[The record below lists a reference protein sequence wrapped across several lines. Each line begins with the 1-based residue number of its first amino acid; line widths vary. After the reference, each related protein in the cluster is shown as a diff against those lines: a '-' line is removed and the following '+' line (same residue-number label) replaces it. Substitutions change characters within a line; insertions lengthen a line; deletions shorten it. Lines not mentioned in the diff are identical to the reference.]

1 MSALD
6 NLQDVDVITLPVSGN
21 IKAKRVSLSVSCELM
36 KNQQQASPIEPTK
49 NILVVQDSNGKPMI
63 FTIGTDEKF
72 HLIKYDESSATGW
85 TVVDLSAGF
94 TGYAAAKVFE
104 VTQDIKGRISVVL
117 AVSKPNASN
126 TDIFVASMLSNDYSQ
141 TDWSKF
147 SALCTRVSG
156 IDPNFIAEKIR
167 MGKSDDGK
175 APFII
180 ITGDIKGE
188 KYYYQVDGSNE
199 TARRFEFPENVSS
212 DPNSMMDLSIGYA
225 FGQRGIYFL
234 YRIGEAETLECT
246 TLPTPDEGSEHYDY
260 SPGNQ
265 KIPEK
270 YRNLKYNCI
279 ATPTGSQTDPLL
291 ISSDIYVGT
300 DKGVYLFRD
309 AKINTL
315 DKVTDKI
322 EDVHEIIVREDEENI
337 SVWVLSSPS
346 TLYYIYGKKGQSY
359 TWHDPILFSQ
369 SIIHI
374 APIRNRAK
382 GANEL
387 FLINQDQSIS
397 HYWQDPNSTLWQQRT
412 IKVKGKN
419 FLLDFDSFTTQIH
432 LEDENGTSLPN
443 QTLKITSSEWVYATV
458 NGLVYSIDKDNP
470 AEIQTDIMGNV
481 TIITMATDVSVP
493 IFHVEADFFDKTLN
507 IYPNGKVEKGL
518 KSVKT
523 GDDLKNARTQD
534 GQPVLS
540 QSYDPATLDGVAYN
554 ISQLIDSS
562 SQFVVGTKSDTNT
575 FVSVEDRGV
584 KHTGELNVAHL
595 PENFAF
601 GMKLENGV
609 WKPHTVSD
617 VAMIGV
623 GGIEDDIIS
632 WAGDLLHYIDE
643 VFEEGIK
650 LIEKG
655 VTYLKDGVSFVIK
668 KVEDG
673 LMLVLTLPDKLLN
686 IALKTL
692 SSVFKALSWILK
704 LIRIALTKILAWLG
718 HLFGWDDIWKTH
730 KVIASMVTSG
740 LNYAI
745 RRTDTEIEKW
755 RKSVDSFFEEID
767 QKIKNAVVPEQMRSK
782 SPKAMADEQRQKHP
796 NINLLSP
803 PANWVFY
810 QIQHGGLLL
819 DDLGLPKSGFTQSS
833 RNNPLTQFIND
844 VVTPTVSNLVADVKR
859 DISDLK
865 RILTDQSMTIQDVF
879 KLLSDLVDTVI
890 EPIRTLVNGL
900 LKFAQDM
907 LNDIKHGLE
916 DTLDIQFLSE
926 LYKWITFLLDDEE
939 DLTVINATAL
949 LISIPYTY
957 IYKGVK
963 GHAPFSDSTYGLDD
977 PNLFNRLLGA
987 PTPSPQYTVVSGL
1000 KSAHAEAA
1008 AASAGSQYSKIGG
1021 MIGAFIGIVNAFST
1035 AIAAYAGQG
1044 LLTKI
1049 LNKINACLLV
1059 ARAFCT
1065 LPLPRDLNSL
1075 EVYQKASE
1083 GEKRQISDR
1092 VYASYYIKV
1101 AAYVFGLCYAIL
1113 SFFIT
1118 EPKVRG
1124 GSLAIFDAIIGG
1136 LSVVSDSLGAS
1147 VEGYEEW
1154 YFVFPTDTISNVGGC
1169 LKGISALVVE
1179 DDTKMA
1185 LLALG
1190 TIGGM
1195 AGGIIGFI
1203 QAFIADEGDIVHL
1216 VNVGG

>member
-94 TGYAAAKVFE
+94 NGYA
-104 VTQDIKGRISVVL
+104 
-117 AVSKPNASN
+117 
-126 TDIFVASMLSNDYSQ
+126 Q

-458 NGLVYSIDKDNP
+458 NGLVYSIDKDN
-470 AEIQTDIMGNV
+470 
-481 TIITMATDVSVP
+481 
-493 IFHVEADFFDKTLN
+493 
-507 IYPNGKVEKGL
+507 
-518 KSVKT
+518 
-523 GDDLKNARTQD
+523 
-534 GQPVLS
+534 
-540 QSYDPATLDGVAYN
+540 
-554 ISQLIDSS
+554 
-562 SQFVVGTKSDTNT
+562 
-575 FVSVEDRGV
+575 
-584 KHTGELNVAHL
+584 
-595 PENFAF
+595 
-601 GMKLENGV
+601 
-609 WKPHTVSD
+609 
-617 VAMIGV
+617 
-623 GGIEDDIIS
+623 
-632 WAGDLLHYIDE
+632 
-643 VFEEGIK
+643 
-650 LIEKG
+650 
-655 VTYLKDGVSFVIK
+655 
-668 KVEDG
+668 
-673 LMLVLTLPDKLLN
+673 
-686 IALKTL
+686 
-692 SSVFKALSWILK
+692 
-704 LIRIALTKILAWLG
+704 
-718 HLFGWDDIWKTH
+718 
-730 KVIASMVTSG
+730 
-740 LNYAI
+740 
-745 RRTDTEIEKW
+745 
-755 RKSVDSFFEEID
+755 
-767 QKIKNAVVPEQMRSK
+767 
-782 SPKAMADEQRQKHP
+782 
-796 NINLLSP
+796 
-803 PANWVFY
+803 
-810 QIQHGGLLL
+810 
-819 DDLGLPKSGFTQSS
+819 
-833 RNNPLTQFIND
+833 
-844 VVTPTVSNLVADVKR
+844 
-859 DISDLK
+859 
-865 RILTDQSMTIQDVF
+865 
-879 KLLSDLVDTVI
+879 
-890 EPIRTLVNGL
+890 
-900 LKFAQDM
+900 
-907 LNDIKHGLE
+907 
-916 DTLDIQFLSE
+916 
-926 LYKWITFLLDDEE
+926 
-939 DLTVINATAL
+939 
-949 LISIPYTY
+949 
-957 IYKGVK
+957 
-963 GHAPFSDSTYGLDD
+963 
-977 PNLFNRLLGA
+977 
-987 PTPSPQYTVVSGL
+987 
-1000 KSAHAEAA
+1000 
-1008 AASAGSQYSKIGG
+1008 
-1021 MIGAFIGIVNAFST
+1021 
-1035 AIAAYAGQG
+1035 
-1044 LLTKI
+1044 
-1049 LNKINACLLV
+1049 
-1059 ARAFCT
+1059 
-1065 LPLPRDLNSL
+1065 
-1075 EVYQKASE
+1075 
-1083 GEKRQISDR
+1083 
-1092 VYASYYIKV
+1092 
-1101 AAYVFGLCYAIL
+1101 
-1113 SFFIT
+1113 
-1118 EPKVRG
+1118 
-1124 GSLAIFDAIIGG
+1124 
-1136 LSVVSDSLGAS
+1136 
-1147 VEGYEEW
+1147 
-1154 YFVFPTDTISNVGGC
+1154 
-1169 LKGISALVVE
+1169 
-1179 DDTKMA
+1179 
-1185 LLALG
+1185 
-1190 TIGGM
+1190 
-1195 AGGIIGFI
+1195 
-1203 QAFIADEGDIVHL
+1203 
-1216 VNVGG
+1216 